1 MNETTME
8 RELGWEDEI
17 ENEGSP
23 RRVLEV
29 GEYPF
34 TVESF
39 ERARFAGSEKVPPC
53 PQTIVH
59 LRIDALKPL
68 RPLSAATITCCAIR
82 CC

>member
-23 RRVLEV
+23 RRVLEA

-39 ERARFAGSEKVPPC
+39 ERVRFAGSEKVSPC
-53 PQTIVH
+53 PQAIVH

-68 RPLSAATITCCAIR
+68 RPLNAATITCCAIR

>member
-23 RRVLEV
+23 RRVLEA

-34 TVESF
+34 TVEDF

-53 PQTIVH
+53 PQAIVH
-59 LRIDALKPL
+59 LRIDAPKPL
-68 RPLSAATITCCAIR
+68 QRLSAGTITCCAIR